1 MTETAERIE
10 QAGPIR
16 RGVVV
21 WFAVFGGVVAWT
33 QHLLALAASTRFTCT
48 RPGSKWGM
56 HVDTLACAVVTA
68 AAIVLAYRL
77 YRAGDPRAEA
87 DDSAAGRLAF
97 LGVVGLAIGGI
108 SLALIIV
115 EGVYAGVLRSCG

>member
-1 MTETAERIE
+1 MNQTAERIE

-16 RGVVV
+16 RGAVV

-33 QHLLALAASTRFTCT
+33 EHLLALAAITRFTCT
-48 RPGSKWGM
+48 KPGWKWAM
-56 HVDTLACAVVTA
+56 HADTLACVAITAVATG
-68 AAIVLAYRL
+68 LAYRL
-77 YRAGDPRAEA
+77 YRAGDPKAES

-97 LGVVGLAIGGI
+97 LGVVGLALGAIN
-108 SLALIIV
+108 LALIIV